1 MFSKKK
7 FRNSIILF
15 TTNRV
20 RSAEHT
26 KLGLNKYE
34 IRHDDESWLPCTLE
48 NMVFVNF
55 YGTIICKDKL
65 DLSNELYDHNGYI
78 ELTQEEIDDFL
89 EETNDIESLDE
100 YVKEVGPIEVKIYE
114 GRPYINIE
122 GMTYEVSVL
131 NYGFNDFSDN
141 MAFIVNDCVL
151 PFRGKL
157 TDYIGKVLK
166 PGIYDLY
173 EKLIV
178 LPPIEKDKE
187 YSIKNI
193 KGKFL

>member
-1 MFSKKK
+1 M
-7 FRNSIILF
+7 
-15 TTNRV
+15 
-20 RSAEHT
+20 
-26 KLGLNKYE
+26 
-34 IRHDDESWLPCTLE
+34 
-48 NMVFVNF
+48 
-55 YGTIICKDKL
+55 
-65 DLSNELYDHNGYI
+65 DLSNELYDRNGYI

-89 EETNDIESLDE
+89 EESNDIESLDE
-100 YVKEVGPIEVKIYE
+100 YVKEVGPIEVKIYD
-114 GRPYINIE
+114 GRPYIIIE
-122 GMTYEVSVL
+122 GLTYGVSVL

-141 MAFIVNDCVL
+141 MAFIVNDYVL

-166 PGIYDLY
+166 LGIYDLY

-193 KGKFL
+193 KGKFLWKKLYF